1 MIQSR
6 SQLISVHVLGLL
18 MVFGVKAFGQTS
30 QELTCK
36 AQAKEVALQTYQGCV
51 TEARKGQMDTLRKEY
66 SAKLSELKEH
76 YNKELKKA
84 AGKEAAKDTNEESNS
99 SEEGNIQLKPTKKA
113 AKTSMNMKMEKS
125 TKGLARMLPKKQ
137 SKTVAALP
145 VNTVSED
152 VKVVPAEETTSIE
165 TAASQMDTENGQG
178 AE

>member
-1 MIQSR
+1 MIH
-6 SQLISVHVLGLL
+6 ILGLMMIFAL
-18 MVFGVKAFGQTS
+18 NAFGQSS

-66 SAKLSELKEH
+66 AAKLAELKEH

-84 AGKEAAKDTNEESNS
+84 AGKEAAKEANEESTS
-99 SEEGNIQLKPTKKA
+99 TEEGSIQLKPTKKA
-113 AKTSMNMKMEKS
+113 VKTSMNVKMEKG

-137 SKTVAALP
+137 SKTLAAMP

-152 VKVVPAEETTSIE
+152 VKVVPAEDTSSIE
-165 TAASQMDTENGQG
+165 TAASQMDAENGQG